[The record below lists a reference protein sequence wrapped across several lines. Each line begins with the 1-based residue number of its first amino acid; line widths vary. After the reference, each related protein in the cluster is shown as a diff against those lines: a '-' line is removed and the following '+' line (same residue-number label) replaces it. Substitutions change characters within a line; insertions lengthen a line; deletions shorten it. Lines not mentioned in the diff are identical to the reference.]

1 MTTPG
6 FTVRPYRDSDAADL
20 ADILHRAVA
29 IIGRRYYSAAQV
41 EAWLSGPRDERRIRE
56 KNADGRK
63 VWVAAGA
70 GDRPVAYIDLEPDGH
85 IDMLFCAP
93 EASGRGL
100 ASALYRRLEAFARQQ
115 KLPGLFAEA
124 SEAAKPVFEH
134 WGFTVVARRDFEIRS
149 VPIHNYEMRK
159 EL

>member
-1 MTTPG
+1 MTAAG
-6 FTVRPYRDSDAADL
+6 YTVRPYRDSDAADL

-29 IIGRRYYSAAQV
+29 VIGRRYYSAEQV
-41 EAWLSGPRDERRIRE
+41 AAWLSGPRDEQLIRA

-70 GDRPVAYIDLEPDGH
+70 DDRAVAYIDLEPDGH
-85 IDMLFCAP
+85 IDRLFCAP

-100 ASALYRRLEAFARQQ
+100 ASALYRCLEAFARQQ
-115 KLPGLFAEA
+115 NLPGLFAEG

-134 WGFTVVARRDFEIRS
+134 WGFAVIARRDFEIRG

-159 EL
+159 DL